1 MIAGNSFADA
11 LFTLAGNY
19 SLLPL
24 RLITK
29 NRQTN
34 KNMITLDKIVSS
46 NLEMLRNQEAELLKS
61 LTFVQKARQLFE
73 EQNNGRPKRG
83 RKPNVQ
89 TATASPKTRQGRPVR
104 KGSHLSNIMEVL
116 QQKGKPLPSGEL
128 ISTLFKQQKKD
139 KNLAHYRQLIYP
151 TLTQAYRKGVL
162 KLKDKKIHL
171 A

>member
-1 MIAGNSFADA
+1 
-11 LFTLAGNY
+11 
-19 SLLPL
+19 
-24 RLITK
+24 
-29 NRQTN
+29 
-34 KNMITLDKIVSS
+34 MITLETIVSS

-61 LTFVQKARQLFE
+61 LTFVQKARKLFE
-73 EQNNGRPKRG
+73 SQNGTSRRG
-83 RKPNVQ
+83 RKPKVNVAQ
-89 TATASPKTRQGRPVR
+89 PVSAIARQGRPVR

-116 QQKGKPLPSGEL
+116 KQKGKPLPSGEL

-171 A
+171 SA